1 MSDLQRPG
9 ASSVR
14 AAANGPADHGE
25 HAEALRKVADILDT
39 LRFGSIEIVVHEGRV
54 VQIERREK
62 VRVR

>member
-1 MSDLQRPG
+1 MSDLHQPG
-9 ASSVR
+9 SR
-14 AAANGPADHGE
+14 AIKAEPSGTSDHGE
-25 HAEALRKVADILDT
+25 HVTVLRKVAELLDS